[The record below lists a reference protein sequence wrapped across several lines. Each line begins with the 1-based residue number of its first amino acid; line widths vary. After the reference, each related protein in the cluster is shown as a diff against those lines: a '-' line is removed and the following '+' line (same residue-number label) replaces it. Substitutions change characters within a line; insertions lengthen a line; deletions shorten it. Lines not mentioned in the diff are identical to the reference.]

1 MSRFT
6 KYAKLVTMK
15 NDILTHK
22 FPPNLDSMIWNKE
35 FALQLAATQGAIS
48 GLNQA
53 VPLLHNPSLLMQPL
67 LDKEAESSSRL
78 EGTQASVEDVYK
90 AELKNV
96 EEESDDVTETK
107 NYRRALNAGIE
118 GIKDK
123 PLNQSTIRG
132 MHAILMTSVRG
143 EDKHP
148 GQYRTGDVWIGARG
162 TGVGQARYM
171 PPAAVHL
178 PELMSS
184 LEAFIQ
190 DADTHPLI
198 ACGVI
203 HQRFEG
209 IHPFEDGNG
218 RTGRLL
224 ITLYLLKTGMLTEP
238 MLYPSGFFE
247 KNKRDYMDALHA
259 VDIYQDWST
268 WLMFFLRG
276 VETQALL
283 SLKVAREID
292 KLYKSYR
299 DCIKD
304 VTAYIGL
311 LQVLEFCFVQPIV
324 NVKYVSSK
332 LNMNPQT
339 VRRYL
344 VTLEEKGVLVLDH
357 LQARGERVYANQ
369 GLLNILRQI

>member
-1 MSRFT
+1 MQ
-6 KYAKLVTMK
+6 
-15 NDILTHK
+15 NEILNHN
-22 FPPNLDSMIWNKE
+22 FPPQLDSMIWSKE

-53 VPLLHNPSLLMQPL
+53 VPLLHNPGLLMQPL

-90 AELKNV
+90 AELKSAA
-96 EEESDDVTETK
+96 EESDDVTETK
-107 NYRRALNAGIE
+107 NYRKALNAGIE
-118 GIKDK
+118 SVKDK
-123 PLNQSTIRG
+123 PLNQTTIRG
-132 MHAILMTSVRG
+132 MHEILMTSVRG

-148 GQYRTGDVWIGARG
+148 GKYRSGDVWIGARG
-162 TGVGQARYM
+162 TGVGEARYV

-178 PELMSS
+178 PELMGS
-184 LEAFIQ
+184 LEAYIQ

-224 ITLYLLKTGMLTEP
+224 ITLYLLKSGMLTEP

-259 VDIYQDWST
+259 VDMYQDWST
-268 WLMFFLRG
+268 WLTFFLKG

-292 KLYKSYR
+292 ELFKKDR
-299 DCIKD
+299 DLIKD
-304 VTAYIGL
+304 ATTHIGL

-324 NVKYVSSK
+324 NVRYVSAK
-332 LNMNPQT
+332 LNMNAQT
-339 VRRYL
+339 IRRYL
-344 VTLEEKGVLVLDH
+344 ATLDERGVLTLDH

-369 GLLNILRQI
+369 ALLDILRQI

>member
-1 MSRFT
+1 
-6 KYAKLVTMK
+6 MK
-15 NDILTHK
+15 NDILKHQ
-22 FPPNLDSMIWNKE
+22 FPPNLDSMIWGKE

-67 LDKEAESSSRL
+67 LDKEAESSSKL

-90 AELKNV
+90 AELKNA

-118 GIKDK
+118 SIRDK
-123 PLNQSTIRG
+123 PLNQTTIRG

-143 EDKHP
+143 EDRHP

-162 TGVGQARYM
+162 TGVGQARYV

-178 PELMSS
+178 PELMGS
-184 LEAFIQ
+184 LETFMQ

-283 SLKVAREID
+283 SLNVAREID
-292 KLYKSYR
+292 ELFKSYR
-299 DCIKD
+299 DRIKD

-324 NVKYVSSK
+324 NVKYVSGK

-344 VTLEEKGVLVLDH
+344 VTLEEKDALVLDH

>member
-1 MSRFT
+1 MQ
-6 KYAKLVTMK
+6 
-15 NDILTHK
+15 NDILSHI
-22 FPPNLDSMIWNKE
+22 FPPNLDSMIWSKE

-53 VPLLHNPSLLMQPL
+53 VPLLHNPNLLMQPL

-90 AELKNV
+90 AELKSTA
-96 EEESDDVTETK
+96 EESNDVTETK
-107 NYRRALNAGIE
+107 NYRRALNAGVE
-118 GIKDK
+118 SIKDK
-123 PLNQSTIRG
+123 PLNQTTLRG
-132 MHAILMTSVRG
+132 IHEILMTSVRG

-148 GQYRTGDVWIGARG
+148 GKYRSGDVWIGARG
-162 TGVGQARYM
+162 TGVGQARYV
-171 PPAAVHL
+171 PPAAMHL
-178 PELMSS
+178 PGLMSS
-184 LEAFIQ
+184 LEAYIQ

-224 ITLYLLKTGMLTEP
+224 ITLYLLKSGMLTEP

-247 KNKRDYMDALHA
+247 KNKRDYMDALHT

-268 WLMFFLRG
+268 WLLFFLRG
-276 VETQALL
+276 IETQALL

-292 KLYKSYR
+292 GLFKDYR
-299 DCIKD
+299 DRIKD
-304 VTAYIGL
+304 ATAHIGL

-324 NVKYVSSK
+324 NVRYVSTK
-332 LNMNPQT
+332 LQMNPQT

-344 VTLEEKGVLVLDH
+344 VTLADKKILTLDH
-357 LQARGERVYANQ
+357 LQARGERVYANR
-369 GLLNILRQI
+369 GLLDILRQI